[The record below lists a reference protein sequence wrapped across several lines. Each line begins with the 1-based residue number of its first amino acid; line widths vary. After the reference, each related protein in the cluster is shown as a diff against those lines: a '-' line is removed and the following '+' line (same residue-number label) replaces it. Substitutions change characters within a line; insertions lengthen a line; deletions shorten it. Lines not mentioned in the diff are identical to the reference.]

1 MSLLEKNFLSLK
13 NLLIVIGVYVI
24 FALAIHF
31 GIINS
36 YWHGILDLTLIN
48 IILVVSLNLA
58 TGFLGQLTLSHSGF
72 MAIGAYTCALITK
85 SIPTSGWLEFP
96 FALICG
102 GLLSMLIA
110 FIVSIP
116 AMKIAGNYLVIITL
130 AVNEIIRNL
139 IINLNIGN
147 GSSGLHG
154 IPYYSNFTITFLF
167 ALLVIAIVYLLIN
180 SKYGRAIVCI
190 PQNEMLAKSCSIN
203 TFYYKLAAF
212 SLAAFF
218 AGIAGGL
225 YAHELT
231 VIEPN
236 MFNYSYS
243 LELLAMVIIG
253 GLGSISGSIICAV
266 VLTILPYIFSFAF
279 DLKTAIYLAAMI
291 YVMMRLPNGFFG
303 DYKHYFDKLISFL
316 KEKGVFN
323 LKKAR

>member
-1 MSLLEKNFLSLK
+1 MLERKFICMKSLLWIAAIY
-13 NLLIVIGVYVI
+13 IVLE
-24 FALAIHF
+24 FAIRF

-48 IILVVSLNLA
+48 VILVVSLNLA
-58 TGFLGQLTLSHSGF
+58 TGFLGQLTLAHSGF
-72 MAIGAYTCALITK
+72 MAIGAYTCASVTK
-85 SIPTSGWLEFP
+85 FLSASGWLEFP
-96 FALICG
+96 FALLCG
-102 GLLSMLIA
+102 GLFAMLVA
-110 FIVSIP
+110 FIISIP

-147 GSSGLHG
+147 GASGLHG
-154 IPYYSNFTITFLF
+154 IPAYSNFTISFF
-167 ALLVIAIVYLLIN
+167 CAAFVITIIYLLIN

-203 TFYYKLAAF
+203 TFGYKLAAF

-243 LELLAMVIIG
+243 VELLAMVIIG
-253 GLGSISGSIICAV
+253 GLGSISGSIICAI
-266 VLTILPYIFSFAF
+266 VLTILPYVFSFAF
-279 DLKTAIYLAAMI
+279 DFKTAIFLAAMI
-291 YVMMRLPNGFFG
+291 FIMMRMPNGFFAN
-303 DYKHYFDKLISFL
+303 YKIYLQKLFSLLKAKDFL
-316 KEKGVFN
+316 N